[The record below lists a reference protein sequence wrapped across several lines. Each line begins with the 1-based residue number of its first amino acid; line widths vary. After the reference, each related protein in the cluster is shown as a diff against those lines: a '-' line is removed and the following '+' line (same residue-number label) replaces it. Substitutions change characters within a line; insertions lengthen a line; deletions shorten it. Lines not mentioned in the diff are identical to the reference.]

1 MADVLTNP
9 ITVIKV
15 RNRLDAPTTTV
26 GGLCGGNSVARRKIN
41 Q

>member
-26 GGLCGGNSVARRKIN
+26 GGAMWW
-41 Q
+41 

>member
-26 GGLCGGNSVARRKIN
+26 GGYAVVIR
-41 Q
+41 